1 MPLLFRTALVNDLG
15 AQYEVER
22 DDPSTNGKLL
32 AQASKQASKPRVNRH
47 PLDRLKTSIKV
58 DGVVYSPFSVNSLG
72 LLSWVSLRP

>member
-32 AQASKQASKPRVNRH
+32 AQASKQAARQSAPSRPSKNLHKSGWR
-47 PLDRLKTSIKV
+47 RLLAILCQ
-58 DGVVYSPFSVNSLG
+58 FS
-72 LLSWVSLRP
+72 RPP